1 MSNGARWASRGY
13 RDDQDLRQMLELIQT
28 GRAAT
33 GDWQYWHVGE
43 LLYMFYQVDRHLVPG
58 EHIRVWHTPR
68 GALIGYAFLGVDPL
82 FDWQVAH
89 GWLRC
94 GIEEEALEWAQARLD
109 ALHAAA
115 PERWKDHLTCLARLD
130 DAERVGFLER
140 GGFVP
145 GKYVE
150 VNHIRPLTDPIVDVP
165 VPDGYEVRAVA
176 GRHEFDERSAVDH
189 AVWGQWQPGKLS
201 GQDYLRLTQ
210 LPGYDGRLDIV
221 AVGPE
226 GRIAAY
232 VNGWND
238 VVNRIGDFGPVGTRA
253 EYRQRGLGKAV
264 LTECLRQM
272 EACGMERVCV
282 STGENNTAARRLYES
297 VGFRVVNRTGE
308 FERTNRSVETEE

>member
-1 MSNGARWASRGY
+1 
-13 RDDQDLRQMLELIQT
+13 D
-28 GRAAT
+28 
-33 GDWQYWHVGE
+33 V
-43 LLYMFYQVDRHLVPG
+43 
-58 EHIRVWHTPR
+58 
-68 GALIGYAFLGVDPL
+68 
-82 FDWQVAH
+82 QVAPQAQ
-89 GWLRC
+89 WT